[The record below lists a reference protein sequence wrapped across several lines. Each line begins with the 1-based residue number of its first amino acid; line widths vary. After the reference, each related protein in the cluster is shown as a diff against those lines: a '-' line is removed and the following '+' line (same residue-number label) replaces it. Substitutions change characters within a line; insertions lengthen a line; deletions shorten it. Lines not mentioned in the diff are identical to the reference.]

1 VWSAGAPFAQGHEQ
15 VEIPDNLELLF
26 RQRFSQIVKSKTKS
40 KFRALQAAIFDYSKA
55 AGNKNPKNILIRSK
69 CQELIP
75 DPLSWNEHKNR
86 RFRKN
91 GSFNCRI

>member
-40 KFRALQAAIFDYSKA
+40 KFRALQAAIFDYSIA
-55 AGNKNPKNILIRSK
+55 AGN
-69 CQELIP
+69 
-75 DPLSWNEHKNR
+75 
-86 RFRKN
+86 
-91 GSFNCRI
+91 